1 MKKYPEKSFTYCQA
15 HVIIVRKN
23 HLQGA
28 GQMILAR
35 RALRRYLEINKG
47 PDALPEDFTPQSKQR
62 YFLNDPP
69 VRLYEFLRDVQL
81 NGLSIIAAARRH
93 HFSERTYREK
103 MGPFLQGGLLSLIK
117 FDEIISIPP
126 QVEHTVIT
134 LKRHYPKI
142 THLGILRFL
151 QRTEMDDRFTVG
163 TISNILA
170 SHGLTKTEW
179 EHFNFIEFQQLLR
192 SMVRMKN
199 KGLPFKRDGHVFLDP
214 ADIYQRRLEMLRK
227 AACTKAGSVTSICE
241 HYSISRMGF
250 YNLYGKFVNYGLL
263 GVFDKAGG
271 MIENIKMTPSAEVD
285 IVFKKLQQ
293 PSLGVQKITASLKNV
308 KKTTVHRVLQ
318 LWGLSNYKGPS
329 ILLDD
334 LIAALATPE
343 AMVVEQ
349 PEELPINK
357 EFMELLNNLPKDGI
371 QICNPGALLMANF
384 IHELAIVPSILT
396 HLESYDN
403 SYSLYNLILLNV
415 NRIVCG
421 LKTISRLEYAKD
433 LSIALASGLANVPGK
448 STVFTRFSQSRFK
461 PLLELR
467 QDLVAKAKALAMLGG
482 KSIAF
487 DFHMIPFYGEEPE
500 NKGISR
506 GPHKSGVCLPGFRPH
521 IAWDIEQNM
530 LLALSFYKGA
540 ARATTTIK
548 RFFEREILEIFDV
561 DAIEEVYMDSEY
573 TSMDVLEY
581 FVEKSGCDIE
591 VTMCLKTNKK
601 IKNYIQEIEKD
612 NQWEKYSEKYEIASK
627 KFNLERS
634 GKVLHLVAKRRIS
647 DKKIRCF
654 GSTKEGLSKH
664 EILEEYR
671 KRWFVENGIKD
682 LVENY
687 FLDQV
692 PGIDP
697 EKIETNFY
705 CVMVARFA
713 VERFIRTTGG
723 FLLKDH
729 NGYRRT
735 LGVIRDLYFTQKNCI
750 LKADDKRLL
759 LTFKDH
765 MEPKH
770 QSLLENM
777 WQARSRDDSLCHIPW
792 WGNKKLDINFQ
803 SQLN

>member
-1 MKKYPEKSFTYCQA
+1 
-15 HVIIVRKN
+15 
-23 HLQGA
+23 LQ
-28 GQMILAR
+28 
-35 RALRRYLEINKG
+35 
-47 PDALPEDFTPQSKQR
+47 D
-62 YFLNDPP
+62 
-69 VRLYEFLRDVQL
+69 
-81 NGLSIIAAARRH
+81 
-93 HFSERTYREK
+93 
-103 MGPFLQGGLLSLIK
+103 GLLALVKIE
-117 FDEIISIPP
+117 EIIFIPP
-126 QVEHTVIT
+126 QVEHAVIT
-134 LKRHYPKI
+134 LKKHYPKI

-151 QRTEMDDRFTVG
+151 QKTEMDYGFTVG

-170 SHGLTKTEW
+170 SHGLTKVEW
-179 EHFNFIEFQQLLR
+179 KHFNFIEFQQLLR
-192 SMVRMKN
+192 SVVRMKN
-199 KGLPFKRDGHVFLDP
+199 KGLPFKRDGHVFLDS

-227 AACTKAGSVTSICE
+227 AACAKAGSVTSICE
-241 HYSISRMGF
+241 HHSISRMGF
-250 YNLYGKFVNYGLL
+250 YNLYRKFVNYGIL

-271 MIENIKMTPSAEVD
+271 MIENIKITPSVEVD

-293 PSLGVQKITASLKNV
+293 PSLGVQKITASLKKV

-329 ILLDD
+329 ILIDD

-357 EFMELLNNLPKDGI
+357 EFMEFINNLPKDGI
-371 QICNPGALLMANF
+371 QICNPGALLMASF
-384 IHELAIVPSILT
+384 IHELGIVSSILT

-403 SYSLYNLILLNV
+403 FYSLYHLILLNV

-421 LKTISRLEYAKD
+421 LKTISRLEYVKD
-433 LSIALASGLANVPGK
+433 LSIPIASGLANVPGK
-448 STVFTRFSQSRFK
+448 STVFTRFTQSRFK
-461 PLLELR
+461 LLLELR
-467 QDLVAKAKALAMLGG
+467 QDLVAKAKALGMLGG

-500 NKGISR
+500 KKGISR

-521 IAWDIEQNM
+521 IAWDVEENM
-530 LLALSFYKGA
+530 LLTLCFYKGA

-548 RFFEREILEIFDV
+548 RFFEREILEIFDA
-561 DAIEEVYMDSEY
+561 DAIKEVYMDSEY

-591 VTMCLKTNKK
+591 VTMCLKMNKK
-601 IKNYIQEIEKD
+601 IKKYLQEIEKE

-627 KFNLERS
+627 EFYLERS
-634 GKVLHLVAKRRIS
+634 GKFLHLVAKRRIC

-654 GSTKEGLSKH
+654 GSTKEGLTKQ

-671 KRWFVENGIKD
+671 KRWFIENGIKD

-713 VERFIRTTGG
+713 LERFIRTTGD

-759 LTFKDH
+759 LTFKDR
-765 MEPKH
+765 MDPKH

-777 WQARSRDDSLCHIPW
+777 WQFRSNDDSLCHIPW
-792 WGNKKLDINFQ
+792 WGNKKMDINFQ